1 MKFSSFHVVEMVLED
16 ANERFAPLFE
26 PVPERVDFLKQY
38 CEAFDVLIDEQDV
51 DSFNVEI
58 DEINMTVNIDLVMMT
73 VECSRTQPQL
83 GQLIQRAMSFRVQ
96 AEDGDHLKLSF
107 VYPSLWEKT
116 A

>member
-1 MKFSSFHVVEMVLED
+1 MKFSSFSAVERVLEE
-16 ANERFAPLFE
+16 ANERFSSLYQ
-26 PVPERVDFLKQY
+26 PVQERVDFLKQY

-51 DSFNVEI
+51 DNFKVEL
-58 DEINMTVNIDLVMMT
+58 DEVHMTVNIDLVMKT

-96 AEDGDHLKLSF
+96 AKDGEHLKLSF

>member
-1 MKFSSFHVVEMVLED
+1 MKFSSFHVVEMVLEE

-26 PVPERVDFLKQY
+26 PVQVRVDFLKQY
-38 CEAFDVLIDEQDV
+38 CEAFDVLINEQGADN
-51 DSFNVEI
+51 FNVEI
-58 DEINMTVNIDLVMMT
+58 DEANMTVNIDLVMT
-73 VECSRTQPQL
+73 SVECSKTQPQL

-96 AEDGDHLKLSF
+96 AEDGVHLKLSF